1 MLPAGER
8 RATWSRR
15 VLKDGSSRGAG
26 TFDDVTHFVTI
37 SQHWRLAAA
46 PAVACV
52 PWEIN
57 VLAGD
62 GSSCRAAR
70 HAVMQLPRWLLACAL
85 VSLAA
90 GVTGIVLRRW
100 FRSYAIGDILCI
112 SGMTLFTTIL
122 ASIAL
127 KLLGR
132 ALKRRVACSRFS
144 EILGVVT
151 LRSGTQLVEP
161 QDVRLLPAGTL
172 VCVVPPT
179 QPQPPR
185 MFDTHRLSPVST
197 ANHALERRVDTP
209 PVVITTS
216 SSEGSTQAEPPTT
229 SEEDDDA
236 TSSSDRPP
244 SYAHLC
250 GEPPP
255 PYKTDSMSTLNDDIG

>member
-1 MLPAGER
+1 
-8 RATWSRR
+8 
-15 VLKDGSSRGAG
+15 
-26 TFDDVTHFVTI
+26 
-37 SQHWRLAAA
+37 
-46 PAVACV
+46 
-52 PWEIN
+52 
-57 VLAGD
+57 
-62 GSSCRAAR
+62 
-70 HAVMQLPRWLLACAL
+70 MQLPRWLLACAV

-90 GVTGIVLRRW
+90 GVTGVVLRRW

-179 QPQPPR
+179 QPVFYPDNAGDMLTIFEDYAQFPQQPPR

-197 ANHALERRVDTP
+197 ANHALERRVD
-209 PVVITTS
+209 PVAANTS
-216 SSEGSTQAEPPTT
+216 SSEPPTT
-229 SEEDDDA
+229 SEEDEDA

-255 PYKTDSMSTLNDDIG
+255 PYKTDSTSTLNDDVVG

>member
-1 MLPAGER
+1 M
-8 RATWSRR
+8 
-15 VLKDGSSRGAG
+15 
-26 TFDDVTHFVTI
+26 
-37 SQHWRLAAA
+37 
-46 PAVACV
+46 

-85 VSLAA
+85 VSLAG

-172 VCVVPPT
+172 VCVVPHT
-179 QPQPPR
+179 QPVFYPDNAGDMLTIFEDYEQFPQQPPR

-197 ANHALERRVDTP
+197 TNHALERRVDTP
-209 PVVITTS
+209 PIVITTS

-229 SEEDDDA
+229 SEEDDE

-255 PYKTDSMSTLNDDIG
+255 PYKTDSMSTLNDEIG